1 MDAAVVCSLL
11 AGASGAYFVFL
22 PDNGYAE
29 MIAERRVNWAETL
42 KGLGENGQKVYGAL
56 MEKDGIMPQSDIVAV
71 TGMSKAGV
79 TRVLDM
85 LESKS
90 FVERKKNGNFLPEAA
105 YMLFP
110 RSDAAS
116 PSIIALQFLC
126 V

>member
-1 MDAAVVCSLL
+1 
-11 AGASGAYFVFL
+11 
-22 PDNGYAE
+22 
-29 MIAERRVNWAETL
+29 
-42 KGLGENGQKVYGAL
+42 

-85 LESKS
+85 LESKG
-90 FVERKKNGNFLPEAA
+90 FIERKKNGDCLSEAA
-105 YMLFP
+105 YVLFP

-116 PSIIALQFLC
+116 PSIITLQFLC